1 MDRDFIAIIDFG
13 SQYAHLIAKRIR
25 HLGIYTR
32 IFPPLTPVSDLAP
45 ARGII
50 LSGGPQS
57 VFGRQAV
64 PVNPDILQLDRPL
77 LGLCYGHQLMAHTL
91 GGTVENLGRG
101 EYGKT
106 RLTFQE
112 GGGSLLAG
120 IAAEQTVWMS
130 HGDTVQTPPPGFRAV
145 AHTALC
151 PVAAMVHESQP
162 RYGLQFHPEVT
173 DTPAGSRILANFVAI
188 TGARQSWS
196 MSAYIRDAVA
206 ACKAQV
212 GDRSVLMFLSG
223 GVDSTVAFAL
233 LTEALGTQR
242 VRGLLI
248 DTGFLRKDEARTIM
262 ARYGELGYANV
273 ALLDASAEF
282 LGAVAGLVDPQEK
295 RQAIGETFLA
305 VRNSYLESL
314 HLDPEQWMLGQG
326 TLYPDIIESGGT
338 AHADVIKSHHN
349 RVDAVTVL
357 IEAGHVVEPLHELYK
372 DEVRE
377 LGLEL
382 GLPADIVWRHPFP
395 GPGLAI
401 NVLCASGEETYPEQA
416 EHQARVN
423 ELLADSPF
431 SGTLLPVCSV
441 GVQGDNR
448 TYTSPVALSGPQ
460 DWDTLEETAIL
471 LTNSIRGINRVVTL
485 LRPTAMPALRPHPA
499 QCTAERLGL
508 LREADSLATDALG
521 RAGLMRDIFQLL
533 VILLPL
539 GTGNEGECIV
549 LRPVVSED
557 VMTAQFA
564 KIPWDVVIPLADA
577 LLALPGVEAVFHD
590 VTHKP
595 PATFGWE

>member
-32 IFPPLTPVSDLAP
+32 IFPPLVPVSELTA
-45 ARGII
+45 AHGII

-64 PVNPDILQLDRPL
+64 PVNPEILQLDKPL

-112 GGGSLLAG
+112 GGGPLLDG

-130 HGDTVQTPPPGFRAV
+130 HGDTVRTPPPGFRAV

-162 RYGLQFHPEVT
+162 RYGLQFHPEVA
-173 DTPAGSRILANFVAI
+173 DTPAGNRILANFVAI
-188 TGARQSWS
+188 TGARHGWS
-196 MSAYIRDAVA
+196 MDAYIREAVA
-206 ACKAQV
+206 ECKACV

-248 DTGFLRKDEARTIM
+248 DTGFLRKAEARTIM

-273 ALLDASAEF
+273 AFLDASAEF
-282 LGAVAGLVDPQEK
+282 LGAVAQLIDPQEK
-295 RQAIGETFLA
+295 RQAIGETFLT

-314 HLDPEQWMLGQG
+314 HLDPRHWMLGQG

-349 RVDAVTVL
+349 RVDAVTAL

-372 DEVRE
+372 DEVRA
-377 LGLEL
+377 LGLAL
-382 GLPADIVWRHPFP
+382 GLPEDIVWRHPFP
-395 GPGLAI
+395 GPGLAV
-401 NVLCASGEETYPEQA
+401 NVLCASGEETYPEQP
-416 EHQARVN
+416 ENQAQVDA
-423 ELLADSPF
+423 LLAETAYT
-431 SGTLLPVCSV
+431 GTMLPVRSV

-460 DWDTLEETAIL
+460 DWDALEETAIL
-471 LTNSIRGINRVVTL
+471 LTNSIRGVNRVVTL
-485 LRPTAMPALRPHPA
+485 LRPAAMPPLRPHPA
-499 QCTAERLGL
+499 LCTADRLDL
-508 LREADSLATDALG
+508 LREADFLATEAL
-521 RAGLMRDIFQLL
+521 RKAGLMRDIFQLL

-539 GTGNEGECIV
+539 GSGGRGECLV

-564 KIPWDVVIPLADA
+564 KLPWDVVNPLADA
-577 LLALPGVEAVFHD
+577 LLALPGVAAVFYD